1 MATHNSDKSRQGK
14 GQVAVRDR
22 TKLRRPPK
30 YKVFLHN
37 DDYTPQ
43 EFVVIVLKTFF
54 RKTDTVAR
62 QIMLTVHHKG
72 SGIAG
77 TYTRD
82 IAESKVAQVSDFA
95 RGQGAPLRLTI
106 ESA

>member
-1 MATHNSDKSRQGK
+1 MLLSTRKKVKRPDLY
-14 GQVAVRDR
+14 AV
-22 TKLRRPPK
+22 
-30 YKVFLHN
+30 VLHN
-37 DDYTPQ
+37 DDYTSQ

-54 RKTDTVAR
+54 GKSDTDAR

-95 RGQGAPLRLTI
+95 RGQGAPLRLTV
-106 ESA
+106 ESR

>member
-1 MATHNSDKSRQGK
+1 MSEERTDGDQGVLLSTRK
-14 GQVAVRDR
+14 KVKRPDLYAV
-22 TKLRRPPK
+22 
-30 YKVFLHN
+30 VLHN

-54 RKTDTVAR
+54 RKTDTDAR

-95 RGQGAPLRLTI
+95 RDQGAPLRLTV
-106 ESA
+106 ESI